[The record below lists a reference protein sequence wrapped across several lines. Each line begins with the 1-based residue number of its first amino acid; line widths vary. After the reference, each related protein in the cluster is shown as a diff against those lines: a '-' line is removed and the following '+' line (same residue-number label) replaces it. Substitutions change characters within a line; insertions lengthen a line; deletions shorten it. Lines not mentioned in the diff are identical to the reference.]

1 MLAVVMI
8 HVSSLLPSM
17 TGVRSAVVLTNSF
30 SPCRRPAGSAGRN
43 RSMSAAY
50 NGPLKLDTELRQIKT
65 LNFVVEYGK
74 DITQKVHA

>member
-1 MLAVVMI
+1 M
-8 HVSSLLPSM
+8 
-17 TGVRSAVVLTNSF
+17 
-30 SPCRRPAGSAGRN
+30 GSIY
-43 RSMSAAY
+43 Y

>member
-1 MLAVVMI
+1 MWTI
-8 HVSSLLPSM
+8 
-17 TGVRSAVVLTNSF
+17 NDF
-30 SPCRRPAGSAGRN
+30 S
-43 RSMSAAY
+43 AY